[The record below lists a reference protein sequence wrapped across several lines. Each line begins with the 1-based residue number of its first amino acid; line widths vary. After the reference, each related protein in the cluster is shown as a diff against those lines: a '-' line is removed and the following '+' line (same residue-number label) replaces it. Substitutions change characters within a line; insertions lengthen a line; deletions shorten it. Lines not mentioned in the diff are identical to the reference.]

1 MTATDSDDDRLT
13 YSLEGT
19 DAGIFTL
26 ASTSGQLR
34 TRSGV
39 TYDYETK
46 PRYSVSVKAEDGHGG
61 SSTIPVFV
69 NLNDVNEPPAFT
81 RDAAFEAAENQS
93 LAGRV
98 AAEDADNDD
107 SITGYTLTGGADRD
121 LLEINS
127 AGALTFKNAPNFED
141 PADNGRNNSYIVVI
155 TVTGGTG
162 GRALTA
168 AQTITVTV
176 TNESEPPGK
185 PDAPTLTSPRPTY
198 LVIRW
203 TAPENSG
210 GTPITGYD
218 LRSRLDGKPSYVHAT
233 VTTGTAT
240 TVQNIPPGT
249 AVEVQVRAIN
259 DDGPGEWSDSGFG
272 SVQPNKLPTFD
283 EASPVR
289 SFAEN
294 TGAGQDV
301 GEPLHVTDDY
311 IGSGMAFSLEGTDAG
326 SFDIVTVSGGRHG
339 QLQTKEGVTYDY
351 ETKNSYSVTVKVVD
365 PQGGIATVDA
375 TIELIGADEPP
386 GKPGTP
392 RVEAS
397 TMTSLTLGWTAPDN
411 TGRPAISGY
420 DVQYRTGAGTFTVV
434 NYDGT
439 DTRATVGSLTENTEY
454 ELQVRAKNAD
464 GDGGWSDP
472 VRGTTSDNQPPVF
485 NVDGRFEVEENETTA
500 GDVVADDADAEDS
513 ITGYEI
519 TGGADQDQFEIANGN
534 TLGFRTAPDFDRPA
548 DLAST
553 VPASEAGDNDY
564 IVEITATSGAG
575 DRVKTTA
582 LPIVVTVTN
591 VLEPPGKIDMPAASA
606 SVFVRALS
614 VEWSVPENDG
624 PDIDRYEVQ
633 YRIADSGDAFATGR
647 LSFYSTAADQKK
659 ADVHYL
665 KTNTRYEVQVRGA
678 NAEGP
683 GEWSESAFGATYN
696 GPPFV
701 TPLGDRTLTFE
712 GAAEMVPL
720 WYGFRD
726 GQDMAWFA
734 ASSSDDAVATVRV
747 AGSYLT
753 IRPVAVGN
761 ASIEI
766 TGSDNYGETA
776 AQTIDVT
783 VQAATLPDPTAAF
796 DADNEDLA
804 IRFTDRFEAG
814 ETRAYDVRVRQQ
826 TPLEVLGKVRVGY
839 KGDYITGCIEQSNPE
854 TGAADISIVTSVG
867 VEPGT
872 TYEADYRYRGEPCT
886 ERDYSPGPWSRTVEY
901 TTSGTS
907 AFDVEFVFKNFTPT
921 AAKKAVFDAA
931 EARWERIIRNSLP
944 DFTVDGEVVD
954 DLRIE
959 VELSP
964 QALGSAAANVKILR
978 FESHLPA
985 VSWMKFDETFYGS
998 LSDERLKSVILHEMA
1013 HALGF
1018 SATAHRWKHYLRG
1031 RRKYDRIGDEIPDT
1045 HFLGPLAIAAF
1056 DDAGGADYAGA
1067 KAPVENG
1074 VTRFTSGSVDHH
1086 WRESVLGDE
1095 LMTSLL
1101 DEPAPLS
1108 AVTVQA
1114 LADIGYVVDVTQ
1126 ADPYTLPETSGS
1138 EGAYVRAEAAGTSGQ
1153 AILFR
1158 CVHEDPAETET
1169 VEEQDAFPSVLES
1182 TILEIR
1188 TLGGR

>member
-1 MTATDSDDDRLT
+1 M
-13 YSLEGT
+13 
-19 DAGIFTL
+19 
-26 ASTSGQLR
+26 
-34 TRSGV
+34 
-39 TYDYETK
+39 
-46 PRYSVSVKAEDGHGG
+46 
-61 SSTIPVFV
+61 
-69 NLNDVNEPPAFT
+69 
-81 RDAAFEAAENQS
+81 
-93 LAGRV
+93 
-98 AAEDADNDD
+98 
-107 SITGYTLTGGADRD
+107 
-121 LLEINS
+121 
-127 AGALTFKNAPNFED
+127 
-141 PADNGRNNSYIVVI
+141 
-155 TVTGGTG
+155 
-162 GRALTA
+162 
-168 AQTITVTV
+168 
-176 TNESEPPGK
+176 
-185 PDAPTLTSPRPTY
+185 
-198 LVIRW
+198 
-203 TAPENSG
+203 
-210 GTPITGYD
+210 
-218 LRSRLDGKPSYVHAT
+218 
-233 VTTGTAT
+233 
-240 TVQNIPPGT
+240 
-249 AVEVQVRAIN
+249 RAIN

-272 SVQPNKLPTFD
+272 SVQPNKPPTFD

-351 ETKNSYSVTVKVVD
+351 ETKNSYSVKVKVVD
-365 PQGGIATVDA
+365 PQGGSATVDA
-375 TIELIGADEPP
+375 TIELIDADEPP
-386 GKPGTP
+386 GMPGTP

-397 TMTSLTLGWTAPDN
+397 TLTSLTLSWTAPDN

-439 DTRATVGSLTENTEY
+439 DTRATVGSLTANTEY
-454 ELQVRAKNAD
+454 EMQVRARNAD
-464 GDGGWSDP
+464 GEGGWSDP
-472 VRGTTSDNQPPVF
+472 VSGTTSDNQPPVF
-485 NVDGRFEVEENETTA
+485 ANDGRFEVEENETTA

-519 TGGADQDQFEIANGN
+519 TGGADQDQFEITSGN
-534 TLGFRTAPDFDRPA
+534 TLVFRTAPDFDRPG

-553 VPASEAGDNDY
+553 VPTSEAGDNDY

-575 DRVKTTA
+575 DRVKTTV

-624 PDIDRYEVQ
+624 PDIGRYEVQ

-647 LSFYSTAADQKK
+647 LSFYSTAAHLKK

-678 NAEGP
+678 NAEGT

-696 GPPFV
+696 GPPLV

-734 ASSSDDAVATVRV
+734 ASSNDDAVATARV
-747 AGSYLT
+747 AGWYLT

-761 ASIEI
+761 TSVEI

-776 AQTIDVT
+776 AQTINVT

-796 DADNEDLA
+796 DADNEDLT

-839 KGDYITGCIEQSNPE
+839 AGDYITGCIEQSNPE
-854 TGAADISIVTSVG
+854 TSAADISIMTSVG

-931 EARWERIIRNSLP
+931 EARWESIIRNSLP
-944 DFTVDGEVVD
+944 DYTVDGEVVD

-964 QALGSAAANVKILR
+964 QALGTAAANVKILR

-1018 SATAHRWKHYLRG
+1018 TATAHRWRHYLRG

-1074 VTRFTSGSVDHH
+1074 VTRLTSGSVDHH

-1126 ADPYTLPETSGS
+1126 ADPYTLPAPSSSKMARTSVQQVPFKCVAGHPV
-1138 EGAYVRAEAAGTSGQ
+1138 EAEN
-1153 AILFR
+1153 
-1158 CVHEDPAETET
+1158 
-1169 VEEQDAFPSVLES
+1169 VEVPDASPSVLES

-1188 TLGGR
+1188 VLNER